1 MKIDRKML
9 LIYFI
14 LFIYVILI
22 LAVSNIALK
31 NEKLSI
37 DIFGKVVKADRST
50 LIKENN
56 EYYLSYSFVKE
67 NIDKDIHFD
76 NVSKKIVVSSS
87 TALVKA
93 RVNDKNISN
102 NFLEEELETVAV
114 LEKDDKYISLS
125 LIEKA
130 YDLEYTVFKNT
141 IYIYEK
147 NGFECSLKIN
157 RVNVSRYGKNKSRI
171 VDYVYKNQKIVGL
184 REYGNFVLVKINDE
198 RVGYILKNMLNYDLT
213 KNTVEKDN
221 TKKSTYLF
229 ITNPGKYAPQNL
241 NVDGL
246 VINAFDVNKTSGS
259 ISIKEI
265 DKKFVQDA
273 KNKGYKVYGTVTNGY
288 NLTSFNRNITSQIL
302 SDEVTRV
309 DMLKKLIS
317 NINEYNLDGLAIDF
331 KMLKETDREN
341 YVQFVKEFNALNDK
355 ESIIIIDAND
365 YKNYV
370 EAINYSDFCIINM
383 YGLRDLSSNVAGPIS
398 EIKWMESILTS
409 VISTSDKNKIVVTLP
424 LYSVLW
430 TEKNSNI
437 INAEIYSLDA
447 IEDYISRNKLEKTYN
462 NKLGQN
468 YVELKKGSLVYKM
481 WIEDETSIKN
491 RVNAIKQS
499 DVRGIAMYKFGYEN
513 KKIVDIINKVKD
525 KD

>member
-1 MKIDRKML
+1 M
-9 LIYFI
+9 
-14 LFIYVILI
+14 
-22 LAVSNIALK
+22 
-31 NEKLSI
+31 
-37 DIFGKVVKADRST
+37 
-50 LIKENN
+50 
-56 EYYLSYSFVKE
+56 
-67 NIDKDIHFD
+67 
-76 NVSKKIVVSSS
+76 
-87 TALVKA
+87 
-93 RVNDKNISN
+93 
-102 NFLEEELETVAV
+102 
-114 LEKDDKYISLS
+114 
-125 LIEKA
+125 
-130 YDLEYTVFKNT
+130 
-141 IYIYEK
+141 
-147 NGFECSLKIN
+147 
-157 RVNVSRYGKNKSRI
+157 
-171 VDYVYKNQKIVGL
+171 
-184 REYGNFVLVKINDE
+184 
-198 RVGYILKNMLNYDLT
+198 
-213 KNTVEKDN
+213 
-221 TKKSTYLF
+221 
-229 ITNPGKYAPQNL
+229 
-241 NVDGL
+241 
-246 VINAFDVNKTSGS
+246 
-259 ISIKEI
+259 
-265 DKKFVQDA
+265 
-273 KNKGYKVYGTVTNGY
+273 YGTVTNGY